1 VTLKHGKSVVTL
13 GGGGGIH
20 NNCCHATNG
29 NGAINISHST
39 VKTTTTVLWTRN
51 PKKFTSDNHAS
62 QQQFHGT
69 MAVALQQVVS
79 PLVKVPQEI
88 KHLKKQSTSGGNTRS
103 KAT

>member
-13 GGGGGIH
+13 GGGGGVH

-69 MAVALQQVVS
+69 MAVALQQVVP

-88 KHLKKQSTSGGNTRS
+88 KHK
-103 KAT
+103 